1 MASPTHDAPLF
12 AGKSRGALQPER
24 AQPHMPPRYPHRT
37 AATKRLSGAKCS
49 GAALRAGWQPDSNPA
64 VGRMIE
70 SGLVD
75 QAGRATS
82 WWACGPWETA
92 AEVGAS
98 RARFAV
104 RGDQC
109 GVNA

>member
-1 MASPTHDAPLF
+1 VGQRCAQ
-12 AGKSRGALQPER
+12 AGSR
-24 AQPHMPPRYPHRT
+24 
-37 AATKRLSGAKCS
+37 
-49 GAALRAGWQPDSNPA
+49 DSNPA

-75 QAGRATS
+75 QAGRATC
-82 WWACGPWETA
+82 WWACGPGETA

-109 GVNA
+109 GV